1 MAEIVGCFAASH
13 TPLFVLRADRPAPAV
28 RQRVFGQFERM
39 GRTLVERGAE
49 ALVVFGND
57 HLQAFFLDRL
67 PALAVGVAAR
77 FRAGRSEAWLPEVE
91 GGRPGDPAL
100 AQYLL
105 KALLADGFDPAVCH
119 ELPIDHSVVVPVY
132 RMGDPPVPIVPV
144 LQNTVAP
151 PLAPAQRSFELG
163 RAIRRALD
171 AYPGVQRVA
180 VLATGGPS
188 HWIGTPEMGL
198 IDEVWDRKVLDLLVQ
213 GRADA
218 LAKWTQAE
226 IDAGGNGG
234 HEIRNWL
241 AAAAVA
247 GNTKADCW
255 VYQPEPLWYIGA
267 TILEWPIGPPA

>member
-1 MAEIVGCFAASH
+1 MAEVVGCFAASH
-13 TPLFVLRADRPAPAV
+13 TPLFILRADRPAPEV
-28 RQRVFGQFERM
+28 RQRVFGKFQRL
-39 GRTLVERGAE
+39 GRTLVERGTE

-57 HLQAFFLDRL
+57 HLQAFFLDRN

-77 FRAGRSEAWLPEVE
+77 FYAGRSEPWLPEKE

-100 AQYLL
+100 AEYLL

-119 ELPIDHSVVVPVY
+119 ELPIDHSVVVPLY

-151 PLAPAQRSFELG
+151 PLAPARRAFDIG
-163 RAIRRALD
+163 RAVRRALD
-171 AYPGVQRVA
+171 AYAGVQRVA
-180 VLATGGPS
+180 VLGTGGAS
-188 HWIGTPEMGL
+188 HWIGTPEMGWV
-198 IDEVWDRKVLDLLVQ
+198 EEAWDRKVIDLLAQ

-218 LAKWTQAE
+218 LAKWSQAE

-234 HEIRNWL
+234 NEIRNWM

-255 VYQPEPLWYIGA
+255 VYQVEPLWYLGV
-267 TILEWPIGPPA
+267 TILEWPVGPPC

>member
-13 TPLFVLRADRPAPAV
+13 TPLFVLRADRPTPEV

-57 HLQAFFLDRL
+57 HLQAFFLDRN

-100 AQYLL
+100 AKYLL
-105 KALLADGFDPAVCH
+105 RALLADGFDPAVCH
-119 ELPIDHSVVVPVY
+119 ELPIDHSVVVPLY

-144 LQNTVAP
+144 LQNTVVP
-151 PLAPAQRSFELG
+151 PLAPAQRGFDLG
-163 RAIRRALD
+163 RAMRRALD
-171 AYPGVQRVA
+171 AYSGVQRVA

-188 HWIGTPEMGL
+188 HWIGTPEMGR
-198 IDEVWDRKVLDLLVQ
+198 IDEVWDRKVIDLLAQ

-218 LAKWTQAE
+218 LAKWTQPE

-241 AAAAVA
+241 AAAATA

-255 VYQPEPLWYIGA
+255 VYQPEPLWYIAA
-267 TILEWPIGPPA
+267 TILEWPGGPPC